1 MSDTSRPTSRWLS
14 SMPTRVKSNN
24 NPTRQAIPLILAR
37 RKLLR
42 SAKNHQ
48 QTFAQRMAKV
58 KHDTEELY
66 QLYYS
71 NNIKFDTFQQQII
84 TGTRIS
90 SLQTSS
96 TSHHRL
102 NENSSNTFDSRH
114 CVSREQLSQS
124 DMYNDENQIS
134 YDEQKQSPVPVK
146 RSVQVRIDNNPT
158 IAPSSPTASSRSSS
172 PEFRISIS
180 SNSNLNTLDT
190 SSFMRQDE
198 FNESTLNKRSSF
210 FVDPSVD
217 SVDHRNI
224 KPRKATN
231 DIQSLSTKLSLI
243 TLHSLPQSTTS
254 LINSKKDP
262 INTSYSSFS
271 TVNSLEQQNPP
282 HVLTGRA
289 VTAHQRLPVQH
300 KQRAKSSM
308 TTSPNSFSRRTPAKP
323 SPPSSQ
329 SSKRGS
335 PVFIGAQRVVSIPSK
350 CSRYVLVTF
359 PPSPIR
365 YNTPTYVERLLL
377 PERFPTLFQNIV
389 HSHEQNRHNK

>member
-1 MSDTSRPTSRWLS
+1 NDFYVFYR
-14 SMPTRVKSNN
+14 
-24 NPTRQAIPLILAR
+24 
-37 RKLLR
+37 
-42 SAKNHQ
+42 
-48 QTFAQRMAKV
+48 
-58 KHDTEELY
+58 D
-66 QLYYS
+66 
-71 NNIKFDTFQQQII
+71 
-84 TGTRIS
+84 
-90 SLQTSS
+90 
-96 TSHHRL
+96 
-102 NENSSNTFDSRH
+102 
-114 CVSREQLSQS
+114 
-124 DMYNDENQIS
+124 DENQIS

-323 SPPSSQ
+323 
-329 SSKRGS
+329 
-335 PVFIGAQRVVSIPSK
+335 
-350 CSRYVLVTF
+350 
-359 PPSPIR
+359 
-365 YNTPTYVERLLL
+365 
-377 PERFPTLFQNIV
+377 
-389 HSHEQNRHNK
+389 